1 MISLIRLL
9 LLLLRLLLLPCE
21 CARDLNF
28 TVPFVWARMNEL
40 IRNRT
45 PPIRI
50 RVERVRKLKRIQ
62 SAKEM
67 SFCSILCLCLLFSF
81 LFDRSIGKK
90 SSLEKQARI
99 RTTNNT
105 EEGV

>member
-9 LLLLRLLLLPCE
+9 LLLLFVFFFFCAS
-21 CARDLNF
+21 ARDLNF

-50 RVERVRKLKRIQ
+50 RVESQEIDEENSDEFLFFVFFR
-62 SAKEM
+62 
-67 SFCSILCLCLLFSF
+67 LLFS
-81 LFDRSIGKK
+81 LIDRSAK

-99 RTTNNT
+99 RTTTNNT

>member
-1 MISLIRLL
+1 
-9 LLLLRLLLLPCE
+9 
-21 CARDLNF
+21 LNF
-28 TVPFVWARMNEL
+28 TVPFVWARVNEL

-50 RVERVRKLKRIQ
+50 RVESQEIDEENSEFLLNFVFV
-62 SAKEM
+62 SA
-67 SFCSILCLCLLFSF
+67 FSF
-81 LFDRSIGKK
+81 APSMGT
-90 SSLEKQARI
+90 KQRI

>member
-9 LLLLRLLLLPCE
+9 LLLLFVFFFFCAS
-21 CARDLNF
+21 ARDLNF

-50 RVERVRKLKRIQ
+50 RVESHEIDEENSEFLLNFVFV
-62 SAKEM
+62 SA
-67 SFCSILCLCLLFSF
+67 FFFSF
-81 LFDRSIGKK
+81 RSIDRQKEFTRK
-90 SSLEKQARI
+90 ASK
-99 RTTNNT
+99 N
-105 EEGV
+105 

>member
-9 LLLLRLLLLPCE
+9 LLLLRLLLLCE

-50 RVERVRKLKRIQ
+50 RVESQEIEEFLLNFVFSSAFFYSLIDRQKVHSKSKQELGLLVPIIPRRVYNLI
-62 SAKEM
+62 
-67 SFCSILCLCLLFSF
+67 
-81 LFDRSIGKK
+81 
-90 SSLEKQARI
+90 
-99 RTTNNT
+99 
-105 EEGV
+105 EE

>member
-1 MISLIRLL
+1 MS
-9 LLLLRLLLLPCE
+9 
-21 CARDLNF
+21 ARDLNF

-50 RVERVRKLKRIQ
+50 RVESQEIDEENSDEFLFFVFFR
-62 SAKEM
+62 
-67 SFCSILCLCLLFSF
+67 LLFS
-81 LFDRSIGKK
+81 LIDRSAK

-99 RTTNNT
+99 RTTTNNT

>member
-9 LLLLRLLLLPCE
+9 LLLLRLLLLCE

-28 TVPFVWARMNEL
+28 TVPFVWARVNEL

-50 RVERVRKLKRIQ
+50 RVESQEIDEENSEFLLNFVFV
-62 SAKEM
+62 SA
-67 SFCSILCLCLLFSF
+67 FSF
-81 LFDRSIGKK
+81 APSMGK
-90 SSLEKQARI
+90 KQARN

>member
-9 LLLLRLLLLPCE
+9 LLLLFVFFFFCAS
-21 CARDLNF
+21 ARDLNF

-50 RVERVRKLKRIQ
+50 RVESQEIEENSEFLLNFVFL
-62 SAKEM
+62 SA
-67 SFCSILCLCLLFSF
+67 FFYSI
-81 LFDRSIGKK
+81 DRQKASK
-90 SSLEKQARI
+90 
-99 RTTNNT
+99 N
-105 EEGV
+105 

>member
-9 LLLLRLLLLPCE
+9 LLLLFVFFFFCAS
-21 CARDLNF
+21 ARDLNF

-50 RVERVRKLKRIQ
+50 RVESQEIDEENSNEFLFFVFFR
-62 SAKEM
+62 
-67 SFCSILCLCLLFSF
+67 LLFS
-81 LFDRSIGKK
+81 LIDRSAK
-90 SSLEKQARI
+90 SSLEKQVRI
-99 RTTNNT
+99 RTTTNNT

>member
-50 RVERVRKLKRIQ
+50 RVESHEIDEENSEFLLNFVFV
-62 SAKEM
+62 SA
-67 SFCSILCLCLLFSF
+67 FSF
-81 LFDRSIGKK
+81 APSMHGQK
-90 SSLEKQARI
+90 
-99 RTTNNT
+99 TNKN
-105 EEGV
+105 

>member
-1 MISLIRLL
+1 M
-9 LLLLRLLLLPCE
+9 
-21 CARDLNF
+21 NF
-28 TVPFVWARMNEL
+28 TVPFVWARVNEL

-50 RVERVRKLKRIQ
+50 RVESQEIDEENSEFLLNFVFV
-62 SAKEM
+62 SA
-67 SFCSILCLCLLFSF
+67 FSF
-81 LFDRSIGKK
+81 APSMGT
-90 SSLEKQARI
+90 KQRI

>member
-9 LLLLRLLLLPCE
+9 LLLLPLRLLLLCA

-28 TVPFVWARMNEL
+28 TVPFVWARVNEL

-50 RVERVRKLKRIQ
+50 RVESQEIEEFLLNFVFSSAFFYSLIDLFLSFTRKASKQ
-62 SAKEM
+62 E
-67 SFCSILCLCLLFSF
+67 LLY
-81 LFDRSIGKK
+81 
-90 SSLEKQARI
+90 Q
-99 RTTNNT
+99 
-105 EEGV
+105 

>member
-9 LLLLRLLLLPCE
+9 LLLLFVFFFFCAS
-21 CARDLNF
+21 ARDLNF

-50 RVERVRKLKRIQ
+50 RVESQEIDEEN
-62 SAKEM
+62 SDE
-67 SFCSILCLCLLFSF
+67 FLCFVFFRLPAFF
-81 LFDRSIGKK
+81 FDQMANFV
-90 SSLEKQARI
+90 SLEKQARI
-99 RTTNNT
+99 RTTTNNT

>member
-1 MISLIRLL
+1 M
-9 LLLLRLLLLPCE
+9 
-21 CARDLNF
+21 NF

-50 RVERVRKLKRIQ
+50 RVESQEIDEENSEFLLNFVFV
-62 SAKEM
+62 SA
-67 SFCSILCLCLLFSF
+67 FSF
-81 LFDRSIGKK
+81 APSMGK
-90 SSLEKQARI
+90 KQARI
-99 RTTNNT
+99 RTTTNNT

>member
-1 MISLIRLL
+1 VS
-9 LLLLRLLLLPCE
+9 
-21 CARDLNF
+21 ARDLNF

-40 IRNRT
+40 IRDRT

-50 RVERVRKLKRIQ
+50 RVESQEIEENSEHKRG
-62 SAKEM
+62 E
-67 SFCSILCLCLLFSF
+67 FLLNFVFFSF
-81 LFDRSIGKK
+81 FFRSAK

-99 RTTNNT
+99 RTTNT